1 MKAKEE
7 IIKQV
12 KEELIEGNELTIF
25 IPLKD
30 GYDMVFSTLNHIRI
44 NADIWNVDIPF
55 VYNGEEVKADSNF
68 DSNLSIA
75 IDKLMQYAKG
85 EGII

>member
-1 MKAKEE
+1 MRTKEE

-12 KEELIEGNELTIF
+12 KEELVDGNELIIF

-30 GYDMVFSTLNHIRI
+30 EYYMVFSTLNHIRI

-55 VYNGEEVKADSNF
+55 IYNGEEIKADSNF
-68 DSNLSIA
+68 DANLSIA
-75 IDKLMQYAKG
+75 IDKLIQYAND